1 MVTHKR
7 NDRIKIGFTLVE
19 LLVVIVIISLLAG
32 VTAPRLVERIDESKW
47 KLTKPGME
55 PIETAIGA
63 YYFNCEEYPVSL
75 NDLLINPGID
85 SWAGPYLKESQ
96 LIDPWD
102 FEYVYVPEGTV
113 NPGSYDIISYGKDGV
128 LGGEGYNADQYND

>member
-1 MVTHKR
+1 MITHKR
-7 NDRIKIGFTLVE
+7 NDMIRNGFTLVE

-47 KLTKPGME
+47 KLTKPGMS

-63 YYFNCEEYPVSL
+63 YYTSCGDYPGSL
-75 NDLLINPGID
+75 NNLLIDPGID
-85 SWAGPYLKESQ
+85 VWAGPYLKEKQ
-96 LIDPWD
+96 LIDPWG
-102 FEYVYVPEGTV
+102 FEYVYVLEGTI
-113 NPGSYDIISYGKDGV
+113 NPDSYDIISYGKDGV